1 MLPLSIALKIRMYLH
16 GKNEKTIVVYLGI
29 TTFST
34 LHTHPRQFDQ
44 WIG

>member
-29 TTFST
+29 TTLST
-34 LHTHPRQFDQ
+34 LQTHPRQFDQ
-44 WIG
+44 EIG